1 MTEHPITGPA
11 LSAEDLFGAT
21 CLRQVTAYRALGHPA
36 STNDDRPAL
45 QEHAWP
51 CPAQDPFILTDMT
64 LSWATE
70 GSRSAP
76 QGAPELGRFMGL
88 AGRVGGEEGVFRDS
102 GQTDIRGWLP
112 HDRCSS
118 GAFRLS
124 RIERHQEL
132 SRDIVGSGLLA
143 AHSRTRGSPRVAL

>member
-21 CLRQVTAYRALGHPA
+21 CLRQVTAFLGHPA

-51 CPAQDPFILTDMT
+51 CPAQDPFILTEMT

-70 GSRSAP
+70 GSPSAQGAP
-76 QGAPELGRFMGL
+76 EQGAPELGRFVGP
-88 AGRVGGEEGVFRDS
+88 AGRVGGEKGVSFATH
-102 GQTDIRGWLP
+102 GQTDIRG
-112 HDRCSS
+112 SVT
-118 GAFRLS
+118 A
-124 RIERHQEL
+124 
-132 SRDIVGSGLLA
+132 
-143 AHSRTRGSPRVAL
+143 